1 VTTRKKPPLPDS
13 GGAYSSSGSTRP
25 LGSSESFARGADGTR
40 LYFHR
45 QVRRA
50 EPLRAPADDSSGTS
64 SRLTALL
71 CDGLACDG
79 FIWKYLWDELAETLD
94 VAHSHYRGHGRSGL
108 PVDTEQIG
116 VHALAED
123 VDAVRRELGDPP
135 VVLIGHSIGTQVAL
149 EAYRRRPEGVAALVL
164 LCGSF
169 GRVTYTFKGS
179 EMLASVLPNLIEFAT
194 MHPIA
199 ARAIWSSVP
208 PKIAIAVARLTGD
221 INLANVRMEDVEPY
235 FRHVS
240 IVDFEL
246 FLRMLRA
253 AGEHSAEDS
262 LSQVRVPVLVIAGG
276 KDSFTPA
283 AVSEVMAQA
292 IPGAELEVIGSGTH
306 LAPLEH
312 HREISA
318 RIAAFLAEHG
328 LIHS

>member
-1 VTTRKKPPLPDS
+1 MTTRKKPRPDS
-13 GGAYSSSGSTRP
+13 TVAF
-25 LGSSESFARGADGTR
+25 ESFARGADGTR

-45 QVRRA
+45 QGG
-50 EPLRAPADDSSGTS
+50 PSGPS
-64 SRLTALL
+64 GLTALL

-79 FIWKYLWDELAETLD
+79 FIWKYLWDELAEQLT

-116 VHALAED
+116 VKALADD

-135 VVLIGHSIGTQVAL
+135 IVLIGHSLGTQVAL

-194 MHPIA
+194 KHPTV

-208 PKIAIAVARLTGD
+208 PRVAIAVARLTGD
-221 INLANVRMEDVEPY
+221 INLGAVRLEDVEPY
-235 FRHVS
+235 FQHVS

-253 AGEHSAEDS
+253 AGEHSAEDM
-262 LSQVRVPVLVIAGG
+262 LSQVRVPVLVIAGA

-283 AVSEVMAQA
+283 AVSEAMAEA
-292 IPGAELEVIGSGTH
+292 IPGAELELMPSGTH

-312 HREISA
+312 HAEIAA
-318 RIAAFLAEHG
+318 RIGAFLMRNG
-328 LIHS
+328 LLGG

>member
-1 VTTRKKPPLPDS
+1 MPPGVEP
-13 GGAYSSSGSTRP
+13 RP
-25 LGSSESFARGADGTR
+25 RSD
-40 LYFHR
+40 
-45 QVRRA
+45 
-50 EPLRAPADDSSGTS
+50 

-79 FIWKYLWDELAETLD
+79 FIWKYLWDELADWLD
-94 VAHSHYRGHGRSGL
+94 VAHFHYRGHGRSGL

-116 VHALAED
+116 VHALADD
-123 VDAVRRELGDPP
+123 VDAVRLELGDPP
-135 VVLIGHSIGTQVAL
+135 VVLIGHSLGTQVAL
-149 EAYRRRPEGVAALVL
+149 EAYRRRPEGIAALVL

-194 MHPIA
+194 THPIA
-199 ARAIWSSVP
+199 ARALWSNVP
-208 PKIAIAVARLTGD
+208 PKIAIALARLTGD
-221 INLANVRMEDVEPY
+221 INLANVRLEDVEPY
-235 FRHVS
+235 FQHVS

-253 AGEHSAEDS
+253 AGEHSAED
-262 LSQVRVPVLVIAGG
+262 LLTQVRVPVLVIAGA

-283 AVSEVMAQA
+283 AVSEAMAQA
-292 IPGAELEVIGSGTH
+292 IPGAELEVIASGTH

-318 RIAAFLAEHG
+318 KIVAFLGAHG
-328 LIHS
+328 LPR

>member
-1 VTTRKKPPLPDS
+1 MTTRKKSLPDS
-13 GGAYSSSGSTRP
+13 SVA
-25 LGSSESFARGADGTR
+25 SESFARGTDGTR

-45 QVRRA
+45 QARRV
-50 EPLRAPADDSSGTS
+50 EPLNAPGRSGPSDQTG
-64 SRLTALL
+64 LTALL

-79 FIWKYLWDELAETLD
+79 FIWKYLWDELADLLN

-108 PVDTEQIG
+108 PIDTEQIG
-116 VHALAED
+116 VRALADD

-135 VVLIGHSIGTQVAL
+135 VVLIGHSLGTQVAL
-149 EAYRRRPEGVAALVL
+149 EAYRRRPEGIAALVL

-194 MHPIA
+194 AHPIVT
-199 ARAIWSSVP
+199 RAIWSSVP
-208 PKIAIAVARLTGD
+208 PKVAIAVARLTGD
-221 INLANVRMEDVEPY
+221 INLANVRLEDVEPY
-235 FRHVS
+235 FEHVS

-253 AGEHSAEDS
+253 AGEHSAEDI
-262 LSQVRVPVLVIAGG
+262 LSQLRVPVLVVAGA

-283 AVSEVMAQA
+283 AVSEGMAQA
-292 IPGAELEVIGSGTH
+292 IPGAELEVIASGTH

-312 HREISA
+312 HREIAA
-318 RIAAFLAEHG
+318 RIAAFLSEHG
-328 LIHS
+328 LLQA

>member
-1 VTTRKKPPLPDS
+1 MPPPS
-13 GGAYSSSGSTRP
+13 GVGPLAPSRP
-25 LGSSESFARGADGTR
+25 
-40 LYFHR
+40 
-45 QVRRA
+45 
-50 EPLRAPADDSSGTS
+50 
-64 SRLTALL
+64 TALL

-79 FIWKYLWDELAETLD
+79 FIWKYLWDELADWLD
-94 VAHSHYRGHGRSGL
+94 VAHFHYRGHGRSGL
-108 PVDTEQIG
+108 PLDTEQIG
-116 VHALAED
+116 LHALAED

-135 VVLIGHSIGTQVAL
+135 VVLIGHSLGTQVAL

-194 MHPIA
+194 THPIA
-199 ARAIWSSVP
+199 ARALWSNVP
-208 PKIAIAVARLTGD
+208 PKIAIALARLTGD
-221 INLANVRMEDVEPY
+221 INLANVRLEDVEPY
-235 FRHVS
+235 FQHVS

-253 AGEHSAEDS
+253 AGEHSAED
-262 LSQVRVPVLVIAGG
+262 LLAHVKVPVLVIAGA

-283 AVSEVMAQA
+283 AVSEAMARA
-292 IPGAELEVIGSGTH
+292 IPGAELDVIASGTH

-318 RIAAFLAEHG
+318 RIAAFLSAHG
-328 LIHS
+328 LPQR

>member
-1 VTTRKKPPLPDS
+1 V
-13 GGAYSSSGSTRP
+13 
-25 LGSSESFARGADGTR
+25 ESFARGADGTR

-45 QVRRA
+45 Q
-50 EPLRAPADDSSGTS
+50 SGPS
-64 SRLTALL
+64 PVTALL

-79 FIWKYLWDELAETLD
+79 FIWKYLWDELRAELS

-108 PVDTEQIG
+108 PVDPEQIG
-116 VHALAED
+116 VKALADD

-135 VVLIGHSIGTQVAL
+135 IVLIGHSLGTQVAL

-179 EMLASVLPNLIEFAT
+179 EMLATVLPNLIEFVT
-194 MHPIA
+194 QHPKV

-208 PKIAIAVARLTGD
+208 PRVAIAVARLTGD
-221 INLANVRMEDVEPY
+221 INLGAVRLEDVEPY
-235 FRHVS
+235 FEHVS

-253 AGEHSAEDS
+253 AGEHSAEDV
-262 LSQVRVPVLVIAGG
+262 LSQVRVPVLVIAGAR
-276 KDSFTPA
+276 DSFTPA
-283 AVSEVMAQA
+283 AVSEAMAEA
-292 IPGAELEVIGSGTH
+292 IPGAELSVIPGGTH

-312 HREISA
+312 HSEIAS
-318 RIAAFLAEHG
+318 RIGEFLVRNGILPAPQGE
-328 LIHS
+328 

>member
-1 VTTRKKPPLPDS
+1 
-13 GGAYSSSGSTRP
+13 
-25 LGSSESFARGADGTR
+25 
-40 LYFHR
+40 
-45 QVRRA
+45 
-50 EPLRAPADDSSGTS
+50 
-64 SRLTALL
+64 
-71 CDGLACDG
+71 
-79 FIWKYLWDELAETLD
+79 LWDELADLLN
-94 VAHSHYRGHGRSGL
+94 VAHSHYRGHGRSAL
-108 PVDTEQIG
+108 PSDTDQIG
-116 VHALAED
+116 VHALADD

-149 EAYRRRPEGVAALVL
+149 EAYRRRPEGIAALVL

-221 INLANVRMEDVEPY
+221 INLANVRLEDVEPY
-235 FRHVS
+235 FQHVS

-253 AGEHSAEDS
+253 AGEHSAEDM

-283 AVSEVMAQA
+283 AVSEAMAEA
-292 IPGAELEVIGSGTH
+292 IPGAELEVIATGTH

-312 HREISA
+312 HREIA
-318 RIAAFLAEHG
+318 QRIGAFLTRNG
-328 LIHS
+328 LLTG

>member
-1 VTTRKKPPLPDS
+1 MPP
-13 GGAYSSSGSTRP
+13 SGSSA
-25 LGSSESFARGADGTR
+25 SSASSDAAEGFARGADGTR

-45 QVRRA
+45 QA
-50 EPLRAPADDSSGTS
+50 GPPSATATG
-64 SRLTALL
+64 LTALL

-79 FIWKYLWDELAETLD
+79 FIWKYLWDELAGQLN

-108 PVDTEQIG
+108 PIDTDQIG
-116 VHALAED
+116 VKALADD

-135 VVLIGHSIGTQVAL
+135 VVLIGHSLGTQVAL
-149 EAYRRRPEGVAALVL
+149 EAYRRRPEGIAALVL

-179 EMLASVLPNLIEFAT
+179 EVLASVLPNLIEFAT
-194 MHPIA
+194 MHPIV

-221 INLANVRMEDVEPY
+221 INLHQVRFEDVEPY
-235 FRHVS
+235 FQHVS

-253 AGEHSAEDS
+253 AGEHSAED
-262 LSQVRVPVLVIAGG
+262 LLAQVRVPVLVIAGS

-283 AVSEVMAQA
+283 AVSEAMAEA
-292 IPGAELEVIGSGTH
+292 VPGAELEVIPGGTH

-312 HREISA
+312 HVEIA
-318 RIAAFLAEHG
+318 QRIAAFLTRNG
-328 LIHS
+328 VQSS

>member
-1 VTTRKKPPLPDS
+1 MDS
-13 GGAYSSSGSTRP
+13 ATPSG
-25 LGSSESFARGADGTR
+25 
-40 LYFHR
+40 
-45 QVRRA
+45 
-50 EPLRAPADDSSGTS
+50 
-64 SRLTALL
+64 LTALL

-79 FIWKYLWDELAETLD
+79 FIWKYLWDELADSLN

-108 PVDTEQIG
+108 PMETDQIG
-116 VHALAED
+116 VHALAAD

-135 VVLIGHSIGTQVAL
+135 VVLIGHSLGTQVAL

-199 ARAIWSSVP
+199 TRAIWSSVP

-221 INLANVRMEDVEPY
+221 INLANVRLEDVEPY
-235 FRHVS
+235 FQHVS

-253 AGEHSAEDS
+253 AGEHSAED
-262 LSQVRVPVLVIAGG
+262 LLAQIRVPVLVIAGA

-283 AVSEVMAQA
+283 AVSEAMAQA
-292 IPGAELEVIGSGTH
+292 IPGAELSVIASGTH

-312 HREISA
+312 HGEIAA
-318 RIAAFLAEHG
+318 RIAAFLAAHG
-328 LIHS
+328 LGQS

>member
-1 VTTRKKPPLPDS
+1 MTTRKKP
-13 GGAYSSSGSTRP
+13 RP
-25 LGSSESFARGADGTR
+25 ESASESFAHGADGTR

-45 QVRRA
+45 SVRVGA
-50 EPLRAPADDSSGTS
+50 TEPSGP
-64 SRLTALL
+64 TAIL

-79 FIWKYLWDELAETLD
+79 FIWKYLWDELNAELS

-108 PVDTEQIG
+108 PVDAEQIG
-116 VHALAED
+116 VKALADD

-135 VVLIGHSIGTQVAL
+135 VVLVGHSLGTQVAL
-149 EAYRRRPEGVAALVL
+149 EAYRRRPDGVAALVL

-194 MHPIA
+194 THPKV

-208 PKIAIAVARLTGD
+208 PSVAIAVARLTGD
-221 INLANVRMEDVEPY
+221 INLGAVRLEDVEPY
-235 FRHVS
+235 FQHVS

-253 AGEHSAEDS
+253 AGEHSAEDI
-262 LSQVRVPVLVIAGG
+262 LPQVRVPVLVIAGAR
-276 KDSFTPA
+276 DSFTPA
-283 AVSEVMAQA
+283 AVSEAMAEA
-292 IPGAELEVIGSGTH
+292 IPGAELEVIPGSTH

-312 HREISA
+312 HREIA
-318 RIAAFLAEHG
+318 AKIADFLVRNGVIPAPPPSG
-328 LIHS
+328 SIPPSQAASP

>member
-1 VTTRKKPPLPDS
+1 LGS
-13 GGAYSSSGSTRP
+13 GGGSVGP
-25 LGSSESFARGADGTR
+25 
-40 LYFHR
+40 
-45 QVRRA
+45 
-50 EPLRAPADDSSGTS
+50 
-64 SRLTALL
+64 TAIL

-79 FIWKYLWDELAETLD
+79 FIWKYLWDELSQQLD
-94 VAHSHYRGHGRSGL
+94 VAHFHYRGHGRSSL

-116 VHALAED
+116 VKALAD
-123 VDAVRRELGDPP
+123 DLDAVRRELGDPP
-135 VVLIGHSIGTQVAL
+135 VVLVGHSLGTQVVL

-194 MHPIA
+194 AHPKV

-208 PKIAIAVARLTGD
+208 PRVAIAVARLTGD
-221 INLANVRMEDVEPY
+221 INLGAVRLEDVEPY
-235 FRHVS
+235 FQHVS

-253 AGEHSAEDS
+253 AGEHSAEDV
-262 LSQVRVPVLVIAGG
+262 LAQVRVPVLVVAGA

-283 AVSEVMAQA
+283 AVSEAMAEA
-292 IPGAELEVIGSGTH
+292 IPGAELEVIPSGTH

-312 HREISA
+312 HAEIAA
-318 RIAAFLAEHG
+318 RIGAFLAHNG
-328 LIHS
+328 LLNRELER